1 MPVSTRSAPVTYF
14 ESIEQIKGID
24 GFREDNPLTLESYH
38 SLVGYYTFKERV
50 HCCVEKANGHLC
62 KHEHGNG
69 WLVRKTDGSLTLM
82 GRDCANDKFG
92 ADSTVFKDI
101 HHAENTLRREIRL
114 SKIAGHLAHRA
125 EREAKLKA
133 LSGEL
138 DQLSIRIADFLET
151 VGTKTARRLLD
162 MARRRNGDVFVTGVK
177 HRESIE
183 RGQTTRERSTVN
195 HRLGSLTGLD
205 VLQRESYTLLYIAI
219 SNIRSAFSAAAEL
232 GEKPSKGVIDDLA
245 GKLDHFDHTVRQ
257 VEALLQLETQFM
269 NNSMLLLCF
278 LVDDRAERPKCA
290 RLAMRQNGVL
300 GGKDHAKKWLADQE
314 TFLTNKLK
322 MDKVEIS

>member
-14 ESIEQIKGID
+14 ESIEQIRSID
-24 GFREDNPLTLESYH
+24 GFREDNPLTLDSYH

-50 HCCVEKANGHLC
+50 YCCVEKANGQLC

-82 GRDCANDKFG
+82 GRNCANDKFG

-101 HHAENTLRREIRL
+101 HHAENALRQGARL

-125 EREAKLKA
+125 EREAKLKE
-133 LSGEL
+133 LSSEL
-138 DQLSIRIADFLET
+138 DQLSNRIADFLEE
-151 VGTKTARRLLD
+151 VGTKTAKRLLD

-177 HRESIE
+177 YRESIE
-183 RGQTTRERSTVN
+183 RGQTARERSTIK
-195 HRLGSLTGLD
+195 HRLGSLNGLD
-205 VLQRESYTLLYIAI
+205 VLPRETYTPLYIAI
-219 SNIRSAFSAAAEL
+219 SNIRLALCSAGEL

-245 GKLDHFDHTVRQ
+245 GKLDRFDHTVRQ

-269 NNSMLLLCF
+269 ENSMLLLCF

-290 RLAMRQNGVL
+290 RLAMHQNGVP
-300 GGKDHAKKWLADQE
+300 GGKDQAKKWLADQE
-314 TFLTNKLK
+314 ALLTAKLQ
-322 MDKVEIS
+322 MDRVEIS